1 MAQVIPGR
9 YTAQMEGT
17 FVVFMIGMRINKL
30 WAVHKWLPVM
40 QAMPRMLK
48 ELYQNRSLGFLS
60 ASYFITLRG
69 ITVLQYWNS
78 FEQLEHYARHGAI
91 HLKAWREFNQK
102 IGTSGT
108 VGIYHE
114 SYIIDEGK
122 QETFYNNMPVC
133 GLAQAGKHVPVTTR
147 TESARERLNGK
158 SAAAS
163 ESAKHEVGPAPNVD

>member
-9 YTAQMEGT
+9 YTAQMEGS

-60 ASYFITLRG
+60 ASYYVTWRG
-69 ITVLQYWNS
+69 VTVVQYWRS
-78 FEQLEHYARHGAI
+78 FEQLEHYARYGAI
-91 HLKAWREFNQK
+91 HLEAWRDFNQK
-102 IGTSGT
+102 VGTSGT

-114 SYIIDEGK
+114 SYMIDEGK
-122 QETFYNNMPVC
+122 HETIYSNMPVF
-133 GLAQAGKHVPVTTR
+133 GLAQAGKHVPVTR
-147 TESARERLNGK
+147 KTESARDRLNGK
-158 SAAAS
+158 SAEATNTQTTEAHS
-163 ESAKHEVGPAPNVD
+163 TV